1 MEKNKTIKKFNLS
14 MVREKSYKY
23 DNVIRN
29 SNNVVSF
36 LRELKY
42 DCKPVEVV
50 GAMFLSACGEVIG
63 ISEISIGTIN
73 SSLFNVRDFITRALL
88 CNAVSMI
95 VWHNHPSG
103 SINPS
108 EPDIKSTKT
117 LTKACKLMQ
126 IRLLDHVILGAN
138 DYYSFQEEGLIK

>member
-23 DNVIRN
+23 DEHVWNAHNAVT
-29 SNNVVSF
+29 F
-36 LRELKY
+36 LRRLKY

-63 ISEISIGTIN
+63 ISEISVGTIN

-103 SINPS
+103 SIDPS
-108 EPDIKSTKT
+108 DCDIKSTK
-117 LTKACKLMQ
+117 LLEKACKLMQ
-126 IRLLDHVILGAN
+126 IRLLDHVILGA
-138 DYYSFQEEGLIK
+138 DKYYSFNDDGRL